1 MMSAC
6 SPASAAF
13 RASRSFMA
21 LLCHKEA
28 DVPTPHDGAQAP
40 PVESREPEPAAP
52 AAVSLREIT
61 AETVRQ
67 VCMLEVSES
76 QRVFVAPNAISIAQA
91 YFEPRAWFRAVYA
104 GEEPVG
110 FAMLE
115 VDLVKHSYYL
125 WRFMID
131 HRYQGR
137 GFGKQALALV
147 IEHVRTLPEAT
158 ALELSYHAGPGE
170 PAPFYARLGF
180 EETGR
185 IEEGERVMR
194 LALLPA

>member
-1 MMSAC
+1 M
-6 SPASAAF
+6 
-13 RASRSFMA
+13 
-21 LLCHKEA
+21 
-28 DVPTPHDGAQAP
+28 PTPQDGAPAP
-40 PVESREPEPAAP
+40 SIESPEPSS

-61 AETVRQ
+61 AETVRRI
-67 VCMLEVSES
+67 CALEVAES
-76 QRVFVAPNAISIAQA
+76 QRAFVAPNAISIAQA
-91 YFEPRAWFRAVYA
+91 HFEPRAWFRAIYA

-115 VDLVKHSYYL
+115 IDLDKHSYYL

-131 HRYQGR
+131 HRQQGK
-137 GFGKQALALV
+137 GFGKRALELV
-147 IEHVRTLPEAT
+147 VEHVRALPEAT
-158 ALELSYHAGPGE
+158 ALELSYHPGPGE

-194 LALLPA
+194 LTLGPR

>member
-1 MMSAC
+1 M
-6 SPASAAF
+6 
-13 RASRSFMA
+13 
-21 LLCHKEA
+21 
-28 DVPTPHDGAQAP
+28 PTPHEG
-40 PVESREPEPAAP
+40 AP
-52 AAVSLREIT
+52 APSIESQQAGPAGADAVSLREIT
-61 AETVRQ
+61 AETVRRI
-67 VCMLEVSES
+67 CTLEVAEL

-91 YFEPRAWFRAVYA
+91 YFEPRAWFRGIYA

-115 VDLVKHSYYL
+115 IDLAKHSYYL

-131 HRYQGR
+131 HRHQGK
-137 GFGKQALALV
+137 GYGKRALELV

-158 ALELSYHAGPGE
+158 ALELSYHPGPGE

-194 LALLPA
+194 LTLSPG

>member
-1 MMSAC
+1 MSESLRCYTPQESAPAPT
-6 SPASAAF
+6 SESQKGGPAASA
-13 RASRSFMA
+13 
-21 LLCHKEA
+21 
-28 DVPTPHDGAQAP
+28 G
-40 PVESREPEPAAP
+40 
-52 AAVSLREIT
+52 AVSLREIT

-115 VDLVKHSYYL
+115 VDLAKHSYYL

-131 HRYQGR
+131 HRHQGR
-137 GFGKQALALV
+137 GFGKQALELV

-158 ALELSYHAGPGE
+158 ALELSYHPGPGE

>member
-1 MMSAC
+1 M
-6 SPASAAF
+6 
-13 RASRSFMA
+13 
-21 LLCHKEA
+21 
-28 DVPTPHDGAQAP
+28 PTPEDGAPAP
-40 PVESREPEPAAP
+40 SIESQEHGPAAP

-61 AETVRQ
+61 AETVRRI
-67 VCMLEVSES
+67 CALEVAKS
-76 QRVFVAPNAISIAQA
+76 QRAFVAPNAISIAQA

-104 GEEPVG
+104 GEQPVG

-115 VDLVKHSYYL
+115 IDLAKHSYYL

-131 HRYQGR
+131 HRQQGK
-137 GFGKQALALV
+137 GYGKHALKLV

-158 ALELSYHAGPGE
+158 ALELSYHPGPGE

-185 IEEGERVMR
+185 IEDGSSVMR
-194 LALLPA
+194 LTLAPG